1 MPKRGHGWTR
11 PRPHWKR
18 PLPGRTAYTFKID
31 VYKKEL
37 DDYNNLWFRIENEL
51 EIQAIYRS
59 SQNLRIETERG
70 PDGH

>member
-37 DDYNNLWFRIENEL
+37 DDFNNLYFRLQNEL
-51 EIQAIYRS
+51 EIQAIY
-59 SQNLRIETERG
+59 
-70 PDGH
+70 